1 VSEVPERIQV
11 IRLGGLDN
19 RIDPGT
25 RFGTTFGIKE
35 QPVFPAD
42 RKRADCSLGCRIVD
56 RDLSII
62 QKNTEVFFLMDA
74 VIKT

>member
-1 VSEVPERIQV
+1 MSEVPERIQV